1 MLFRSGNKTSC
12 PQGWTRWP
20 PTSGAATPESTK
32 GREPPEDK
40 AHLGEVNP
48 EEERDIGS
56 SEARSQASQGC
67 SDPEDNKI
75 PLQPSAPWSEA
86 SNPESPLRHHLRI
99 RQPTPPRPGPCQAVC
114 WHWEDREGSDGG
126 RGGGVP
132 ALQGFLLSG
141 GRSMQSIQ
149 GGPLGAL
156 CMLWTEL
163 GQDGGEL
170 GLRDPLEDLLVDPR
184 TPASSVL
191 QPHSKLLSFSRK
203 AQGFTSPRSLPPL
216 RQDTLI
222 STLSSGDP
230 FSGQPSTTHRWSG
243 SLPWAAHTSPA
254 LSLTGPGAEKAP

>member
-1 MLFRSGNKTSC
+1 MTPAGLSGNKSSC

-40 AHLGEVNP
+40 ADLGEVNP
-48 EEERDIGS
+48 EEERDIES
-56 SEARSQASQGC
+56 SEARSQASQGY

-86 SNPESPLRHHLRI
+86 SNPEFPLRHHLRI

-114 WHWEDREGSDGG
+114 WHWEDREGSDGA
-126 RGGGVP
+126 GVP

-163 GQDGGEL
+163 GQDGGKLVSET
-170 GLRDPLEDLLVDPR
+170 PLKTCSW
-184 TPASSVL
+184 TPAPPPAACSSHTQNSFPFPERPRALPHLVL
-191 QPHSKLLSFSRK
+191 SLLLGRTHSFQPS
-203 AQGFTSPRSLPPL
+203 AQGTPSLGSPPRPPA
-216 RQDTLI
+216 
-222 STLSSGDP
+222 
-230 FSGQPSTTHRWSG
+230 GQAPSPG
-243 SLPWAAHTSPA
+243 LHTRP
-254 LSLTGPGAEKAP
+254 LHCP

>member
-1 MLFRSGNKTSC
+1 MTPAGLSGNKTSC

-126 RGGGVP
+126 RGGGGPCPPGVLIIWGEEYAVHP
-132 ALQGFLLSG
+132 GGPSG
-141 GRSMQSIQ
+141 GAVH
-149 GGPLGAL
+149 AL
-156 CMLWTEL
+156 
-163 GQDGGEL
+163 D
-170 GLRDPLEDLLVDPR
+170 
-184 TPASSVL
+184 
-191 QPHSKLLSFSRK
+191 
-203 AQGFTSPRSLPPL
+203 
-216 RQDTLI
+216 
-222 STLSSGDP
+222 
-230 FSGQPSTTHRWSG
+230 
-243 SLPWAAHTSPA
+243 
-254 LSLTGPGAEKAP
+254 